1 MEWSI
6 YSLIKKWASTCLG
19 LGTAAGFEDARM
31 NKKDKNLA
39 VMEFTDI
46 QTNPTECVRCYIK
59 GRGRFYG
66 STQENL

>member
-1 MEWSI
+1 M
-6 YSLIKKWASTCLG
+6 G